1 MKKGFVLFLAAVMLF
16 TLGCGMLNSWLGLS
30 SAAGTVGELWS
41 DVPPLEGASKADLE
55 IPLVFQLM
63 IRTVAKSG
71 VNYIAFTTPK
81 TPDEVKSFYTAEM
94 MQANGWKTVQM
105 ESGDVSQQGCVA
117 DQADAASDGAF
128 CLFSKE
134 EGDKQTLLAIIIAQD
149 EQSQQTSVF
158 YARIE
163 GGNIELQITPASQ
176 GAVPSHST
184 SFKKVVDIM

>member
-1 MKKGFVLFLAAVMLF
+1 MKKGVVLSLATIMLF

-30 SAAGTVGELWS
+30 SSAGTVSELWS
-41 DVPPLEGASKADLE
+41 DVPPLEGATKANLE

-63 IRTVAKSG
+63 IKTVAKSG

-81 TPDEVKSFYTAEM
+81 TPDEVKSFYTAEV

-105 ESGDVSQQGCVA
+105 EGNDASQQGCVA

-134 EGDKQTLLAIIIAQD
+134 EGDQQTLLAIIIAQD
-149 EQSQQTSVF
+149 EQPQQTSIF

-163 GGNIELQITPASQ
+163 GSNIEIQLTPASQ
-176 GAVPSHST
+176 GAVPTRPT
-184 SFKKVVDIM
+184 SFIQPIDIM

>member
-1 MKKGFVLFLAAVMLF
+1 MKRGFALFLATIMLF

-30 SAAGTVGELWS
+30 SSAGTVGELWP
-41 DVPPLEGASKADLE
+41 DVPPLEGATKADLE

-63 IRTVAKSG
+63 IKTVAKSG

-81 TPDEVKSFYTAEM
+81 TPDEVKSFYTAEV

-105 ESGDVSQQGCVA
+105 EGGDASQQGCVA

-163 GGNIELQITPASQ
+163 GSNIELQITPASQ
-176 GAVPSHST
+176 GAVPPHPT